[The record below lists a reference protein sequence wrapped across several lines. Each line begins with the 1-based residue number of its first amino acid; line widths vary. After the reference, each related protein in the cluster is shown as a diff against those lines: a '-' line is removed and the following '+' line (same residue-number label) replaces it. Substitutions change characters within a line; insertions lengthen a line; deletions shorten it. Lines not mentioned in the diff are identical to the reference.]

1 MPTKN
6 RMGGH
11 QDYRTGYGSI
21 LQRGNPQSEVE
32 TKEEAGEEKPS
43 QFLSLPCSPW
53 FFIASE
59 RGQHQGG
66 EHEPIGGDDQSWRIA
81 ELDEY

>member
-1 MPTKN
+1 MPTK
-6 RMGGH
+6 MGWVVT
-11 QDYRTGYGSI
+11 RTTELATEAYF
-21 LQRGNPQSEVE
+21 
-32 TKEEAGEEKPS
+32 KEAIHKAKWRLRKRPERKNH

-81 ELDEY
+81 ELDKY